1 MRKILADEISKN
13 CPKQCKYPECG
24 IPSKRHGKF
33 LPLFYSDD
41 TSCRLIRIFRLFR
54 IQRNQERRMSVG
66 CLNLQKVLLHHV
78 AGGIGIAVGAEIGAG
93 VVHANVLVLCAA
105 ALPTL
110 SLVLEHLVAHDRY
123 GSV

>member
-1 MRKILADEISKN
+1 
-13 CPKQCKYPECG
+13 
-24 IPSKRHGKF
+24 
-33 LPLFYSDD
+33 
-41 TSCRLIRIFRLFR
+41 
-54 IQRNQERRMSVG
+54 MSVG

-93 VVHANVLVLCAA
+93 VVHANVLALCAA

-110 SLVLEHLVAHDRY
+110 SLVLEHLVAHGRY